1 MTIEDVT
8 SAAVANSHTL
18 NLRKHQLSQAEAQL
32 DQARA
37 SRYGDLDFQAG
48 YTRLSDVPEFFF
60 NFTDILPPAAL
71 AQLFTPDILNQIQNT
86 DPQPIVPV
94 ILDNYTL
101 QLSASQ
107 PLFTGFALSNAQ
119 EARELGVK
127 AQKAN
132 LERDAES
139 IELQA
144 SEAYWSLYKLI
155 QMQKAAQAS
164 YDQLQKNL
172 DNVSNLR
179 DAGLATQADYLK
191 LEVARSEAKMAIIEI
206 QNGIMLSTINLNTLM
221 DRPINEPIEP
231 VTTPENT
238 LVIDQQP
245 NFEMAVSNR
254 KDIKASE
261 LSVDA
266 AAKSVEISE
275 ASYWP
280 SLSLA
285 GNFYYNNPN
294 QRVQP
299 LVDEFN
305 ETWDVGIYLQY
316 SISDIWKTDYQVQEA
331 ETNRMMAKE
340 QLELQKDMLA
350 VEVSRAYLEVEKQL
364 QKIEATKT
372 TVAQARESR
381 RMTEDQ
387 YNNGLAIA
395 TDLIDTENALL
406 RAEINY
412 NTAVADLQIA
422 KAKLDYA
429 LGR

>member
-1 MTIEDVT
+1 
-8 SAAVANSHTL
+8 
-18 NLRKHQLSQAEAQL
+18 
-32 DQARA
+32 
-37 SRYGDLDFQAG
+37 
-48 YTRLSDVPEFFF
+48 
-60 NFTDILPPAAL
+60 
-71 AQLFTPDILNQIQNT
+71 
-86 DPQPIVPV
+86 
-94 ILDNYTL
+94 
-101 QLSASQ
+101 
-107 PLFTGFALSNAQ
+107 
-119 EARELGVK
+119 
-127 AQKAN
+127 
-132 LERDAES
+132 
-139 IELQA
+139 
-144 SEAYWSLYKLI
+144 
-155 QMQKAAQAS
+155 
-164 YDQLQKNL
+164 
-172 DNVSNLR
+172 
-179 DAGLATQADYLK
+179 
-191 LEVARSEAKMAIIEI
+191 
-206 QNGIMLSTINLNTLM
+206 
-221 DRPINEPIEP
+221 
-231 VTTPENT
+231 